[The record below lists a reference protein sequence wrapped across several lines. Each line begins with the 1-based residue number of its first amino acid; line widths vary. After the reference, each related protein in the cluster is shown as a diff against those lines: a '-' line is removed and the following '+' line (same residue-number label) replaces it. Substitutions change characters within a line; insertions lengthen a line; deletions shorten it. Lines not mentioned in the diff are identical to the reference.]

1 MIVFPQW
8 IAQEPQKTVCFQNEH
23 LDLMSRYRD
32 AAPNYRKLV
41 IDEFAEITFLEDS
54 GRDNEEVIACGV
66 NKLPEG
72 YAVRRN

>member
-1 MIVFPQW
+1 
-8 IAQEPQKTVCFQNEH
+8 
-23 LDLMSRYRD
+23 MSRYRD
-32 AAPNYRKLV
+32 AAPTYRKLV